1 MRRMSFHRRLVIIIA
16 CAFIAVGAALLTVQ
30 YLVVQQLFASAISVT
45 AASCVPVSGLVNVA
59 EGTTAPE
66 GTDFTEVAPLTDG
79 TLLTGTSGTGCTS
92 FTDTAEF
99 QMAAPMD
106 TVSVDTVGIAV
117 LQQSTF
123 LADEVGGGLL
133 LWSVVVLVA
142 FTGVAAAIAFWLAR
156 RSLDRIG
163 EVTATARDISERDLG
178 RRLDLPGPD
187 DEIKE
192 LGDTID
198 GMLDRLQS
206 AFAAQDRF
214 VANASHE
221 LRTPLTTTRTALE
234 IPLEQGGVPV
244 DLEPNMRRALR
255 ATEQSERLITAL
267 LALARSRTGLEHVEP
282 VALDEVVE
290 EEVEELDPHDVTLHT
305 RIDGVDIEGDGM
317 LAARAVRNLLENGIR
332 HNVPGGDLWVRCRR
346 EGEHAV
352 IEVENTGRRIPA
364 ETLALLTEPF
374 YRGDESRTS
383 AGPDGTGLGLAIVQS
398 VATSHGGDLR
408 LVARRGGGLV
418 ATLRLPVRPSVLGR
432 SDARSGRG
440 DDLRA

>member
-1 MRRMSFHRRLVIIIA
+1 MRRMSFRTRLVIIIA
-16 CAFIAVGAALLTVQ
+16 GVFIAAGAALLAVQ
-30 YLVVQQLFASAISVT
+30 YLVVQQLFASAISTT
-45 AASCVPVSGLVNVA
+45 AESCVPALSVTQLA
-59 EGTTAPE
+59 EGTRAPD
-66 GTDFTEVAPLTDG
+66 GTEISGVAPLTDG
-79 TLLTGTSGTGCTS
+79 SGLLFGATSTGCSYFAETADVAD
-92 FTDTAEF
+92 FT
-99 QMAAPMD
+99 MATPME
-106 TVSVDTVGIAV
+106 TVSLEAVEGAV

-163 EVTATARDISERDLG
+163 EVTAAARDISERDLG

-206 AFAAQDRF
+206 AFTAQDRF

-234 IPLEQGGVPV
+234 IPLEQGAVPA
-244 DLEPNMRRALR
+244 DLQANLQRALR

-267 LALARSRTGLEHVEP
+267 LALARARTGLDEVEP
-282 VALDEVVE
+282 VELSTLIDDEVADLDAQ
-290 EEVEELDPHDVTLHT
+290 EVEVHASLRELTV
-305 RIDGVDIEGDGM
+305 EGDAV
-317 LAARAVRNLLENGIR
+317 LLARAVRNLLENGIR
-332 HNVPGGDLWVRCRR
+332 HNAPGGELWVRCRR
-346 EGEHAV
+346 ERGRAV
-352 IEVENTGRRIPA
+352 IEVENTGAPIAPA
-364 ETLALLTEPF
+364 TVELLTEPF
-374 YRGDESRTS
+374 YRGDASRTS

-398 VATSHGGDLR
+398 IAKTHGGEVRLR
-408 LVARRGGGLV
+408 ARKGGGLIAAIV
-418 ATLRLPVRPSVLGR
+418 LPL
-432 SDARSGRG
+432 
-440 DDLRA
+440 